1 MRFSTI
7 FTALFYPYLAH
18 ERTAQ
23 ILDFVSSLVALFL
36 IERHRAQNMVR

>member
-7 FTALFYPYLAH
+7 FPALFYPYIAH

-23 ILDFVSSLVALFL
+23 NLYFVSSLIAL
-36 IERHRAQNMVR
+36 RSYSY

>member
-7 FTALFYPYLAH
+7 FTALFCSYLAH

-23 ILDFVSSLVALFL
+23 NLDFVSSLVALRSFSY
-36 IERHRAQNMVR
+36 